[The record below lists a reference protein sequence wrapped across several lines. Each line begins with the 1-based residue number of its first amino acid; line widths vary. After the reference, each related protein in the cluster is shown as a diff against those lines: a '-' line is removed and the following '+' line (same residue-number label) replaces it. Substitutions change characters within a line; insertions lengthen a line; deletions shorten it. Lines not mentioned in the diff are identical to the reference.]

1 LWVRLVVS
9 GPGFLA
15 LPALVLIAAACQP
28 GSGAPAGPGDV
39 ERGRQAFQARGCVG
53 CHTLSGFPGAVG
65 TNGPSLNGIGTTAAS
80 RKPNT
85 TAEAYIRE
93 SIENP
98 NAFIAPGSSWPA
110 AMPPGL
116 ATGQDLNDLVAFLLA
131 QR

>member
-1 LWVRLVVS
+1 VRLVVS
-9 GPGFLA
+9 TPWFLA
-15 LPALVLIAAACQP
+15 LWALATFAGACQV

-39 ERGRQAFQARGCVG
+39 ERGRQAFQAKGCVG
-53 CHTLSGFPGAVG
+53 CHTLSGVPNAVG
-65 TNGPSLNGIGTTAAS
+65 TNGPGLNGIGTTAAT

-85 TAEAYIRE
+85 TAEAYIKE

-98 NAFIAPGSSWPA
+98 NAFIAPGPSWPA

-116 ATGQDLNDLVAFLLA
+116 ASGQDLNDLVAFLLS